1 MRVHA
6 IKTHKIT
13 TKDQNLFAI
22 LDAYVDSFDEH
33 TVLAITSK
41 IVSICQG
48 RVVKI
53 GTVDKPALIAQE
65 ADYFLPPTASKYNIT
80 LTIKNGLLVPTAGI
94 DESNGDGYYVLWPHE
109 PQRIA
114 NQVRAYLQRRF
125 GYTHV
130 GVLITDSKTMPLR
143 LGVTGVALAYSGVRA
158 LNDYVGSADLF
169 GRPLRVT
176 KVNVVDALATAA
188 VLVMGE
194 GSEQTPLA
202 IISDLPFVT
211 FHDRDPSLEELQQLR
226 IAIDDDL
233 YGPLLTSVQ
242 WRKGR

>member
-1 MRVHA
+1 MRVHT

-13 TKDQNLFAI
+13 TKDQNLLAI
-22 LDAYVDSFDEH
+22 LDAYIASFDEH

-41 IVSICQG
+41 IVAICQG

-53 GTVDKPALIAQE
+53 GTVDKPALITQE

-125 GYTHV
+125 GCTHV
-130 GVLITDSKTMPLR
+130 GVLITDSKTTPLR

-211 FHDRDPSLEELQQLR
+211 FHDRDPSVEELQELR
-226 IAIDDDL
+226 IAVDDDL

-242 WRKGR
+242 WRKGQ